1 MPRVSDEHLERRRQQ
16 ILDAARVCFVRKGFH
31 QTSMQDV
38 FTESGLSAGAVYR
51 YFKGKDEL
59 VMALATTAAGDIRA
73 RMLEIIEGDPLPTPA
88 ELIAH
93 MTDWI
98 QAQSGPDGRI
108 RLAPQAWSLALT
120 DEQAAVPVRETM
132 AGIRSMWR
140 EYAGLMDDAG
150 WLPPGSDLDAVAA
163 ALFGLLPGFVLQ
175 HLLIADLDPGQYIRG
190 VDALFPYGDRRYSA
204 HTPPADTGDP
214 ARPGVR

>member
-31 QTSMQDV
+31 QSSMQDV

-51 YFKGKDEL
+51 YFKSKDEL
-59 VMALATTAAGDIRA
+59 VMALATTAAGDIRT

-93 MTDWI
+93 LTEWI
-98 QAQSGPDGRI
+98 HGQSGPDGRI

-120 DEQAAVPVRETM
+120 DEQAAVPVRETLG
-132 AGIRSMWR
+132 GIRSMWH
-140 EYAGLMDDAG
+140 EYAGRMRAAG
-150 WLPPGSDLDAVAA
+150 WLPADSDLDAVAA

-175 HLLIADLDPGQYIRG
+175 HLLMGDLDRDRYIRG
-190 VDALFPYGDRRYSA
+190 VDTLFPYGDRRYHP
-204 HTPPADTGDP
+204 HTPPPEPADTAAAP
-214 ARPGVR
+214 A

>member
-51 YFKGKDEL
+51 YFKSKDDL
-59 VMALATTAAGDIRA
+59 VMALATTAAGDVRA
-73 RMLEIIEGDPLPTPA
+73 RMLEFIEHDPLPTPA

-98 QAQSGPDGRI
+98 YTQSGPEGRI

-120 DEQAAVPVRETM
+120 DAQAAIPVRNTM
-132 AGIRSMWR
+132 TGIRAMWR
-140 EYAGLMDDAG
+140 EYAVRMHDAG
-150 WLPPGSDLDAVAA
+150 WLPADSDLDAVAA

-175 HLLIADLDPGQYIRG
+175 HLLMGDLDSDQYIRG
-190 VDALFPYGDRRYSA
+190 VDTLFPYGDRRY
-204 HTPPADTGDP
+204 PAPSP
-214 ARPGVR
+214 AETADAAPA